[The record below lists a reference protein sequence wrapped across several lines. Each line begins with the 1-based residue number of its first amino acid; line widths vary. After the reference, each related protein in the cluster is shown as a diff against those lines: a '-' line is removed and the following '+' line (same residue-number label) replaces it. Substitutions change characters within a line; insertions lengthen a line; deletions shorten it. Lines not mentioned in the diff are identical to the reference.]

1 MERPQGIPL
10 SSGCYLFRSAD
21 EKVIYV
27 GKAKV
32 LRQRLN
38 SYFLVDANR
47 SDKTAMLMQDACSVE
62 WIVTAS
68 EVDALVLENELIK
81 AHQPRYN
88 LRLKDDKSYPYA
100 AIDMRQ
106 DYPSLYTT
114 RSPRS
119 KGVRY
124 YGPFA
129 HVSSLRSV
137 VGELQSAF
145 GIRSCTES
153 KFQMHKRLGRPC
165 LLADVGKCS
174 APCVDKITRTDYD
187 EIVSQVSDFFKGDV
201 KKLLSDLEQSMVV
214 ASRDQK
220 FESAAHYRDAITAL
234 TTASVQQT
242 VVLDESSNIDC
253 VGIAVDG
260 FRSAAVAL
268 QVRKGRV
275 IGRQVLL
282 AEIPFA
288 NEDESLAERIL
299 TNLYQGVAE
308 IPPHILCN
316 MEVVN
321 SLAQDFLSRQR
332 GSAVTLTR
340 PQRGRRF
347 DLMSTA
353 IEDARNV
360 LQRDGLR
367 RQSDHNVRSR
377 ALVELGAALGLVK
390 PPFRI
395 ECFDMSHLQGTNYV
409 GSMVVFID
417 GIPAKREYRHFKVK
431 LSLGS
436 DDAGAMREVLH
447 RRFLRVVEGN
457 DRGIEPDLVIIDGG
471 LPQLSA
477 GLLAASDAG
486 TTHLE
491 LTALAKREELL
502 FRPDLQEP
510 VRLAPRSEALYLVQR
525 IRDEA
530 HRFAITFHRSLRTK
544 SMVADELSV
553 ISGLGQ
559 SRRERLV
566 EHFGTMASIRGA
578 TLEEFSALTWLPRR
592 VAQNLYD
599 HFHGVQATQLRKD

>member
-1 MERPQGIPL
+1 MKRPQGIPP

-21 EKVIYV
+21 GKIIYV

-38 SYFLVDANR
+38 SYFLADANR
-47 SDKTAMLMQDACSVE
+47 SNKTSMLMNDAHSVE

-81 AHQPRYN
+81 AHQPKYN

-106 DYPSLYTT
+106 DYPALYTT

-119 KGVRY
+119 KGVKY

-145 GIRSCTES
+145 GIRSCTEP
-153 KFQMHKRLGRPC
+153 KFHMHKRLARPC

-174 APCVDKITRTDYD
+174 APCVGKITRADYG

-201 KKLLSDLEQSMVV
+201 RKLLSDLEQSMVV
-214 ASRDQK
+214 ASHDQK

-299 TNLYQGVAE
+299 TNLYRGVAE

-316 MEVVN
+316 MEIIN
-321 SLAQDFLSRQR
+321 SLTLDLLSRQR

-347 DLMSTA
+347 DLISTA
-353 IEDARNV
+353 VEDARNV

-377 ALVELGAALGLVK
+377 ALVELGDSLGLAT
-390 PPFRI
+390 PPYRI
-395 ECFDMSHLQGTNYV
+395 ECFDMSHLQGTHYV
-409 GSMVVFID
+409 GSMVVFVD

-447 RRFLRVVEGN
+447 RRFLQVGKGE
-457 DRGIEPDLVIIDGG
+457 DRGMQPDLVIIDGG

-491 LTALAKREELL
+491 IAALAKREELL
-502 FRPDLQEP
+502 FRPGLMAP

-530 HRFAITFHRSLRTK
+530 HRFAITFHRSQRAK
-544 SMVADELSV
+544 SMVADELSE
-553 ISGLGQ
+553 ISGLGK
-559 SRRERLV
+559 SRRDRLMQ
-566 EHFGTMASIRGA
+566 HFGTMAAIRGA
-578 TLEEFSALTWLPRR
+578 TLDDLAALTWLPRR
-592 VAQNLYD
+592 VVQNLYD

>member
-10 SSGCYLFRSAD
+10 SSGCYLFRSVD
-21 EKVIYV
+21 GKVIYV

-38 SYFLVDANR
+38 SYFLGDANR
-47 SDKTAMLMQDACSVE
+47 SHKTSMLMQEARSVE
-62 WIVTAS
+62 WIVTSS

-106 DYPSLYTT
+106 EYPTLYTT

-119 KGVRY
+119 KGVKY
-124 YGPFA
+124 FGPFA

-174 APCVDKITRTDYD
+174 APCVDKITRADYG
-187 EIVSQVSDFFKGDV
+187 EIVSRVTEFFKGDV
-201 KKLLSDLEQSMVV
+201 RKLLSELEQSMVI

-220 FESAAHYRDAITAL
+220 FESAAHFRDAIAAL

-260 FRSAAVAL
+260 FRSAAVTL

-275 IGRQVLL
+275 VGRQVLL

-316 MEVVN
+316 MEVTN
-321 SLAQDFLSRQR
+321 SLTRELLSRQR
-332 GSAVTLTR
+332 GSTVTLTR

-353 IEDARNV
+353 VEDARNV

-377 ALVELGAALGLVK
+377 ALVELGDALGLVK
-390 PPFRI
+390 PPYRI

-436 DDAGAMREVLH
+436 DDAGAMREVLQ
-447 RRFLRVVEGN
+447 RRFRRVVEEGN
-457 DRGIEPDLVIIDGG
+457 PGIEPDLVIIDGG

-477 GLLAASDAG
+477 GLLAASDTGIA
-486 TTHLE
+486 HLE

-502 FRPDLQEP
+502 YRPNLQEP
-510 VRLAPRSEALYLVQR
+510 VRLPPRSEALYLVQR

-530 HRFAITFHRSLRTK
+530 HRFAITFHRSQRSK
-544 SMVADELSV
+544 GMVADELSA

-559 SRRERLV
+559 SRRDRLLQ
-566 EHFGTMASIRGA
+566 HFGTMAAIRGA
-578 TLEEFSALTWLPRR
+578 SLDELSALSWLPRK